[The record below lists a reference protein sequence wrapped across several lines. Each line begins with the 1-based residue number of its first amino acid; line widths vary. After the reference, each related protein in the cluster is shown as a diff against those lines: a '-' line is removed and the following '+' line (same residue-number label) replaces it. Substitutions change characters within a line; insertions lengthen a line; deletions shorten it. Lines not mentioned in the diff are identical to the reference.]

1 MLTFIV
7 TNITTHDEIKEL
19 ENLFKKLDTNQD
31 GKLSKEELIQGSVLG
46 DAGYSQLY
54 PHLDQRAIDNMVTS
68 IIQQADYNHSGQIDY
83 TEYLVSAINKEK
95 LLTKDK
101 LNKAFELFD
110 LVGDS
115 HIGRRRADLQRRMG
129 GLFRQHQDDH
139 RRLEYLPRRCGHQ
152 QRRPDLA
159 RGVLRLP
166 GKDGSPLTGRNSV
179 LAGSSPAPAAV

>member
-1 MLTFIV
+1 M

-31 GKLSKEELIQGSVLG
+31 GKLSKEELMQGSVCG

-68 IIQQADYNHSGQIDY
+68 IIQQADYNHSGQVDY

-110 LVGDS
+110 LVGCVSCRTVTD
-115 HIGRRRADLQRRMG
+115 
-129 GLFRQHQDDH
+129 
-139 RRLEYLPRRCGHQ
+139 
-152 QRRPDLA
+152 
-159 RGVLRLP
+159 
-166 GKDGSPLTGRNSV
+166 
-179 LAGSSPAPAAV
+179 SSPKKSGKGVSATPR